1 MDPVKNPY
9 SPNAGAPPP
18 ELVGRDTLLNLFG
31 IALRRTQL
39 GRSQK
44 SMLPTGLRGVGKTV
58 LLNRFVDDARALGY
72 AVAQI
77 EASESDTFLNTL
89 AAEARIALYDLST
102 AARARGAVSRA
113 LRVLK
118 SFSLTM
124 ELGDL
129 SAALG
134 VDPEQGQAD
143 TGILSTDLTAL
154 FVAIG
159 QAARDEQRAALIAI
173 DELQYISEE
182 QLGALIMG
190 VHRVTQLAL
199 PLLVVGTGLPQLPG
213 LAGNAKSYA
222 ERLFDFPQIGA
233 LSKDDA
239 FRAVRAP
246 AHSEGVEIEQD
257 ALARLFEITQGYPYF
272 IQEWAYTVWNLAERS
287 PITLADVNAAEP
299 QVLSRLDE
307 SFFRVRYDRLTPRE
321 KQYLRAMAELGPGP
335 HRSGDI
341 AAVLGVKVES
351 ASPLRSGLIRKG
363 MLYSPQHGDTA
374 FTVPL
379 FDAFMKRSIPELE

>member
-1 MDPVKNPY
+1 
-9 SPNAGAPPP
+9 
-18 ELVGRDTLLNLFG
+18 
-31 IALRRTQL
+31 
-39 GRSQK
+39 
-44 SMLPTGLRGVGKTV
+44 
-58 LLNRFVDDARALGY
+58 
-72 AVAQI
+72 
-77 EASESDTFLNTL
+77 
-89 AAEARIALYDLST
+89 
-102 AARARGAVSRA
+102 
-113 LRVLK
+113 
-118 SFSLTM
+118 
-124 ELGDL
+124 
-129 SAALG
+129 
-134 VDPEQGQAD
+134 
-143 TGILSTDLTAL
+143 
-154 FVAIG
+154 
-159 QAARDEQRAALIAI
+159 
-173 DELQYISEE
+173 
-182 QLGALIMG
+182 MG

-239 FRAVRAP
+239 FQAIRAP
-246 AHSEGVEIEQD
+246 AQSEGAEVEQD

-272 IQEWAYTVWNLAERS
+272 IQEWAYTVWNMAERS

-351 ASPLRSGLIRKG
+351 TSPLRSGLIRKG